1 MGVICV
7 RDVRVLAL
15 LSLEAQ
21 YHRAGRLGQARA
33 VAAVGDD
40 ERAGD
45 YPAGWIGPR
54 LRARSLVIRRAVK
67 KQMATNMAPKATFRG
82 VL

>member
-1 MGVICV
+1 
-7 RDVRVLAL
+7 
-15 LSLEAQ
+15 
-21 YHRAGRLGQARA
+21 